1 MPPLVTTQPT
11 WPSTG
16 PELPGT
22 APKPSPPPPTWS
34 PSSGASS
41 SPPNIGQVTPANRPQ
56 QKSMP
61 SSWPGMQQRH
71 NRESRVKGSIIF
83 YPQHH
88 DSRPLDYPIPTLA
101 HRYDRA
107 PATRTVVIEIL
118 RAGNDHRGDCT
129 APNSILNLPCIRLG
143 RSS

>member
-71 NRESRVKGSIIF
+71 NRESRV
-83 YPQHH
+83 
-88 DSRPLDYPIPTLA
+88 
-101 HRYDRA
+101 
-107 PATRTVVIEIL
+107 
-118 RAGNDHRGDCT
+118 AGRGDDVAGGT
-129 APNSILNLPCIRLG
+129 RDRLAVVDRGDLSHPLAAALLTRRQPGGQLVLPG
-143 RSS
+143 RRGFRGRGP